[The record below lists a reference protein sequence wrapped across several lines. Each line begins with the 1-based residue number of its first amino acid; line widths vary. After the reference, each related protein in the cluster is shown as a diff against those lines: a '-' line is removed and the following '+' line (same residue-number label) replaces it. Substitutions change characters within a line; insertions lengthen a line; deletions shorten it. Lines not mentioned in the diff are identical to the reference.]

1 MQPRDITKEI
11 EELNNTYD
19 YTKSYMNDRLKITI
33 RKYKK
38 ENKYEENKYENYL
51 LSLIKNKK

>member
-38 ENKYEENKYENYL
+38 ENKY
-51 LSLIKNKK
+51 I